1 MGQLHRNQTINML
14 QRQQDCA
21 EPSCGKTVFALHSF
35 WTERINYVE
44 WCFKN
49 SSLKTLSFVHF
60 TMDSFTNKAKF
71 DTGFSERLKLKDNA
85 VLAIM
90 DPTALLQHA
99 SVSNSIYC
107 VVNIALSVK
116 QVVWYEYLWVLF
128 LPKSLQLPSMR
139 NMLCQIYTSQS

>member
-1 MGQLHRNQTINML
+1 
-14 QRQQDCA
+14 
-21 EPSCGKTVFALHSF
+21 
-35 WTERINYVE
+35 
-44 WCFKN
+44 
-49 SSLKTLSFVHF
+49 
-60 TMDSFTNKAKF
+60 MDSFTNKAKF

-116 QVVWYEYLWVLF
+116 QVV
-128 LPKSLQLPSMR
+128 
-139 NMLCQIYTSQS
+139 